1 MRRQQKFLAKVL
13 GKVDVTF
20 AIVFDDTANL
30 DGITCSQAA
39 IHKAEA
45 VDFLRGLD
53 GTLTDQ
59 QIDDA
64 FEAYKRQAGI
74 A

>member
-1 MRRQQKFLAKVL
+1 MG
-13 GKVDVTF
+13 GK
-20 AIVFDDTANL
+20 
-30 DGITCSQAA
+30 AA
-39 IHKAEA
+39 IHKSEA
-45 VDFLRGLD
+45 VDFLRGLG